1 MTACPDQETALHA
14 LTDGELDTL
23 ATIALEAH
31 LRGCAGCRSALAR
44 LEALRAAIRTP
55 GVHPAPPPA
64 LRAKVAALAP
74 ARPSA
79 HPAWGSFAGG
89 GVFGALAASLAVF
102 LLAPVHRAPP
112 TLAAELVSGHL
123 RSLQAEHLVDVA
135 TSDRHTVKPWFNGKV
150 DFAPPVPDLSVKGF
164 PLAGGRLDVLGGRT
178 VAVLVYKR
186 RQHSI
191 NLYVRPAPGGDSAPE
206 TLRRDSYALVG
217 WRAGGLE
224 YWAVSDMDT
233 PSLELF
239 GAAFRAAA

>member
-79 HPAWGSFAGG
+79 HPAWCSFAGG
-89 GVFGALAASLAVF
+89 GVFGALAASLVEGRNTNVVGAC
-102 LLAPVHRAPP
+102 R
-112 TLAAELVSGHL
+112 LVGVWET
-123 RSLQAEHLVDVA
+123 RS
-135 TSDRHTVKPWFNGKV
+135 SY
-150 DFAPPVPDLSVKGF
+150 
-164 PLAGGRLDVLGGRT
+164 AGSSAGADPRT
-178 VAVLVYKR
+178 VF
-186 RQHSI
+186 
-191 NLYVRPAPGGDSAPE
+191 PGQ
-206 TLRRDSYALVG
+206 
-217 WRAGGLE
+217 
-224 YWAVSDMDT
+224 
-233 PSLELF
+233 
-239 GAAFRAAA
+239 